1 MAILRIARMG
11 HPVLRQVAEPVP
23 PERILDPSTQ
33 ALIDDMLQTLAD
45 YEGAGLAAPQVHVPL
60 RLVVLGLEPAS
71 AAPEAEPLVII
82 NPELTFLSQDML
94 RSYEGCLSVPDLRGA
109 VNRVGHVRL
118 DALDRQGQP
127 FSLELEG
134 FAAIAV
140 QHECD
145 HLDGVLYIDRCDL
158 RTLTFLD
165 ELRRFGPLD
174 SHFRKPGSEPDPE
187 PGSEEPG
194 SEPAGGSGDAEPDPT
209 PQARAAGRCA
219 AAAAVP
225 DLSSSSL
232 VMAGGPR
239 AEG

>member
-23 PERILDPSTQ
+23 PERIDDPATQ
-33 ALIDDMLQTLAD
+33 QLIDDMLDTLRD

-60 RLVVLGLEPAS
+60 RIVVVLFEA
-71 AAPEAEPLVII
+71 EAEPLVLI
-82 NPELTFLSQDML
+82 NPEITFLTQNML
-94 RSYEGCLSVPDLRGA
+94 RSYEGCLSVPDMRAA
-109 VNRVGHVRL
+109 VNRVGKVRI
-118 DALDRQGQP
+118 DALDREGQRQS
-127 FSLELEG
+127 FELEG
-134 FAAIAV
+134 FPAIAA

-174 SHFRKPGSEPDPE
+174 PSFRKDGTDGEPEGEPE
-187 PGSEEPG
+187 PEPEPEPEEATPEEP
-194 SEPAGGSGDAEPDPT
+194 PA
-209 PQARAAGRCA
+209 QARPARQQIAAPQSFPGG
-219 AAAAVP
+219 
-225 DLSSSSL
+225 SL

>member
-23 PERILDPSTQ
+23 PERVSDPSIQ
-33 ALIDDMLQTLAD
+33 ALIDDMLETLAD
-45 YEGAGLAAPQVHVPL
+45 YDGAGLAAPQIHVPL
-60 RLVVLGLEPAS
+60 RVVVLMLEP
-71 AAPEAEPLVII
+71 EADPVVLI
-82 NPELTFLSQDML
+82 NPEITFLTQEML

-109 VNRVGHVRL
+109 VNRVGHVRV
-118 DALDRQGQP
+118 DATDRSGDP
-127 FSLELEG
+127 LSVELEG
-134 FAAIAV
+134 FSAIAV

-145 HLDGVLYIDRCDL
+145 HLDGVLYVDRCDL

-174 SHFRKPGSEPDPE
+174 PSFRKSDPEPSPDDQGSEPTGDD
-187 PGSEEPG
+187 
-194 SEPAGGSGDAEPDPT
+194 DAEPEPS
-209 PQARAAGRCA
+209 PQSRAGARSSSAATLPEL
-219 AAAAVP
+219 P
-225 DLSSSSL
+225 DSSL

>member
-23 PERILDPSTQ
+23 PERIPDPSIQ
-33 ALIDDMLQTLAD
+33 ALIDDMLETLQD

-60 RLVVLGLEPAS
+60 RVAVLVLE
-71 AAPEAEPLVII
+71 PEAEPVVII
-82 NPELTFLSQDML
+82 NPEITFLTQNML
-94 RSYEGCLSVPDLRGA
+94 RSYEGCLSVPDLRAA
-109 VNRVGHVRL
+109 VNRVGKIRL
-118 DALDRQGQP
+118 EAVDRLGEP
-127 FSLELEG
+127 YSLELEG
-134 FAAIAV
+134 FAAIAT

-158 RTLTFLD
+158 GTLTYLD

-174 SHFRKPGSEPDPE
+174 PSFRKSDSPSEPDDSEGEPPAGSGGGDSEPE
-187 PGSEEPG
+187 PPREPR
-194 SEPAGGSGDAEPDPT
+194 ASG
-209 PQARAAGRCA
+209 RAATTGAPMSR
-219 AAAAVP
+219 P
-225 DLSSSSL
+225 GGSL

>member
-23 PERILDPSTQ
+23 PERIPDPSIQ
-33 ALIDDMLQTLAD
+33 ALIDDMLETLAD

-60 RLVVLGLEPAS
+60 RIAVLVLEAD
-71 AAPEAEPLVII
+71 AEPVVII
-82 NPELTFLSQDML
+82 NPEITFLTQNML
-94 RSYEGCLSVPDLRGA
+94 RSYEGCLSVPDLRAA
-109 VNRVGHVRL
+109 VNRIGKIRL
-118 DALDRQGQP
+118 DAVDRQGEP
-127 FSLELEG
+127 YSLELEG
-134 FAAIAV
+134 FAAIAT

-158 RTLTFLD
+158 GTLTFLD

-174 SHFRKPGSEPDPE
+174 PSFRKPGSPSGSGEPEGEPPADSDDGDDEPE
-187 PGSEEPG
+187 PPREPR
-194 SEPAGGSGDAEPDPT
+194 ASGRSAS
-209 PQARAAGRCA
+209 A
-219 AAAAVP
+219 AAPMSRPGGA
-225 DLSSSSL
+225 L